1 MEILILFW
9 FVLSVLVGVYASK
22 KGLSGFGHFFVS
34 LLISPLIVFLIA
46 MVSKPDRE
54 AIASKSGLKKC
65 LKCAEYVQGEAAV
78 CRYCGNN
85 FKPPVERGG
94 IVLEE

>member
-9 FVLSVLVGVYASK
+9 FVLAVLVGVYASK

-34 LLISPLIVFLIA
+34 LLISPLIVFLIVLA
-46 MVSKPDRE
+46 SKSDRE

-65 LKCAEYVQGEAAV
+65 PKCAEYVQGEATV
-78 CRYCGNN
+78 CRYCGNGFN
-85 FKPPVERGG
+85 PPVERDG
-94 IVLEE
+94 IVLKE